1 MVFIPFI
8 HMREAFSIIHVA
20 EIILHLCLCLYSAQV
35 SMPTGWIYVVRIHI
49 QLTLPHYVQ
58 ICLTTTVFCRK
69 YKTGTVQTRNNR
81 GAGGWDWRKKRE
93 LAERY
98 RTGAMWLESVS
109 SSALHQLQYTR
120 SDDAWKSIY
129 ATCRE
134 GRPRRE
140 KRERDTKDGCKGQM
154 YLYWLWLGQT
164 QMVPLRKSDFTV
176 SVKSS
181 LVGFS
186 IVRSIWD
193 TLRLS
198 H

>member
-1 MVFIPFI
+1 MPRFQCLQDEYMSSGFIY
-8 HMREAFSIIHVA
+8 S
-20 EIILHLCLCLYSAQV
+20 LHYHTMYRYALQQQCFVENIKGGLSKQE
-35 SMPTGWIYVVRIHI
+35 TIG
-49 QLTLPHYVQ
+49 
-58 ICLTTTVFCRK
+58 
-69 YKTGTVQTRNNR
+69 